1 MLSKLKLGN
10 TNTLNHISVEE
21 IDSFENAVVRKPCFW
36 NRLYQIVTVSQLLF
50 INQVFIFPK
59 FYNFRTTR
67 VLGRV

>member
-50 INQVFIFPK
+50 INQVLFFRNFITLRLLA
-59 FYNFRTTR
+59 Y
-67 VLGRV
+67 